1 MALSQLEK
9 YEALKVAFLG
19 KRPYRCTQCYRRTW
33 LRKPSAKGRVIS
45 MLIVVLALLVM
56 ILSVYKSFI
65 EEPATPR
72 VSIIA
77 PSSSLETQEAAENTD
92 QPTPS
97 LASLI
102 NMPERNSSSETG
114 DNNSPSRIDYVDRQ
128 VDQLSPEQQAAL
140 LLQAKNESEVA
151 EQLSQAR
158 VEQLESVLL
167 PVGDELESLV
177 KVEVGYIVDRWREA
191 WATGN
196 IDDYLISYGT
206 NFVPAN
212 DLSLVDWKKQRRSR
226 VKPQKQIELSLSEFD
241 ISMSDSLD
249 QATVDFNQGYKSG
262 SYVENSRKRLTL
274 KKEDGTWKIVSERE
288 LQE

>member
-1 MALSQLEK
+1 MALSQLERFDV
-9 YEALKVAFLG
+9 LTVTLLG
-19 KRPYRCTQCYRRTW
+19 KQPYRCTQCYHRTW
-33 LRKPSAKGRVIS
+33 FKKPSAKGRIMS
-45 MLIVVLALLVM
+45 MLIVVLAFLVM
-56 ILSVYKSFI
+56 ILSVYKSFV
-65 EEPATPR
+65 EQPTTPS

-77 PSSSLETQEAAENTD
+77 PSNTPETEEDAQSTEQA
-92 QPTPS
+92 TPS

-102 NMPERNSSSETG
+102 NMPKQRVSDEIS
-114 DNNSPSRIDYVDRQ
+114 DINSPSRIDYVDRQ

-140 LLQAKNESEVA
+140 LLQAKNQSEAA

-167 PVGDELESLV
+167 PVDDELESLV

-212 DLSLVDWKKQRRSR
+212 DLSLADWKQQRRSR
-226 VKPQKQIELSLSEFD
+226 VNAQKQIELSLSEFD
-241 ISMSDSLD
+241 ISMSDNLD

-262 SYVENSRKRLTL
+262 SYAENSRKRLIL
-274 KKEDGTWKIVSERE
+274 EKEDGTWKIVSERE
-288 LQE
+288 LQG